1 VESFLAFVPLE
12 WTFAQEWRWRDVLD
26 VALMTF
32 IVYQA
37 YIRFRGTRAAR
48 VGAGLATLGLLYV
61 LAQAAG
67 LLLTSWVLSGIWA
80 AAFILLI
87 IVFQNEIRQMLEYVY
102 PLLPSLAMFRRI
114 VQVKEAT
121 ASLAPIAET
130 CFMLAAK
137 RYGALLVFEQ
147 HDPLEPSLR
156 SHGAL
161 IDAQISPQL
170 IENLATPPT
179 PLHDGALYL
188 RNGRLY
194 RAGCILPLS
203 ETRSL
208 PYFYGTRHRAAV
220 GITERS
226 DALAVV
232 VSEERG
238 TVSAVERGAMVMM
251 PDTAS
256 LVSWLTARLAS
267 VAPQRIM
274 RWPGRTLV
282 TYNWQAKLGAL
293 AVVSVLWLVLVG
305 PQNTEVGFT
314 VPIVYYNIP
323 AELELDGK
331 RTQEVYLRLRG
342 SRELLSLLDTR
353 RVRAQLDLKD
363 AQEGSTRYSL
373 SAQDVNVPLGLQ
385 VAGVDPAALTVRLKK
400 KPPPEKST
408 EKEGGSKEPA
418 HAKGTKS

>member
-1 VESFLAFVPLE
+1 VESFLAFIPTE
-12 WTFAQEWRWRDVLD
+12 WILAQEGRWRDVLD

-32 IVYQA
+32 LVYQA

-48 VGAGLATLGLLYV
+48 VGASLAALGVLYV

-67 LLLTSWVLSGIWA
+67 LLLTSWVLSGIWTA
-80 AAFILLI
+80 VFILLI
-87 IVFQNEIRQMLEYVY
+87 IVFQAEIRQMLEHVY

-114 VQVKEAT
+114 VQAQEAT
-121 ASLAPIAET
+121 ASLAPLAET
-130 CFMLAAK
+130 CFTLAAK
-137 RYGALLVFEQ
+137 RYGVLLVFER
-147 HDPLEPSLR
+147 HDPLEPLLR
-156 SHGAL
+156 SQGTL
-161 IDAQISPQL
+161 LDAQISPPL
-170 IENLATPPT
+170 VENLATPPT

-238 TVSAVERGAMVMM
+238 TVAAVERGGMVLI

-256 LVSWLTARLAS
+256 LVSWLTAHLAG
-267 VAPQRIM
+267 AEQHRTA
-274 RWPGRTLV
+274 RWPGRALL
-282 TYNWQAKLGAL
+282 TYNWQAKVGAL

-314 VPIVYYNIP
+314 VPVVYYNIP
-323 AELELDGK
+323 TELELDGK
-331 RTQEVYLRLRG
+331 GTQEVYLRVRG

-363 AQEGSTRYSL
+363 GQEGSTRYTL
-373 SAQDVNVPLGLQ
+373 SAQDVNVPLGLE
-385 VAGVDPAALTVRLKK
+385 VAGVDPATLTVRLKK
-400 KPPPEKST
+400 KPPEKST
-408 EKEGGSKEPA
+408 EKGGRSRDPA
-418 HAKGTKS
+418 HAKATKS